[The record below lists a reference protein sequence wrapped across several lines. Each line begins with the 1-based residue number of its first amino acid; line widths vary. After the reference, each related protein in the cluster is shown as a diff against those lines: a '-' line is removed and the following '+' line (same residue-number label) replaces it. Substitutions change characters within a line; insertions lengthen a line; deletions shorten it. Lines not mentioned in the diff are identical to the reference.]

1 MTFND
6 ILMKVYKGDLSTVPD
21 CLLCL
26 GPGETTGWCVFEK
39 GVLTLYGQTPT
50 YDKETEQINWGEVNH
65 LIQKIKPT
73 HVVCE
78 NYRVYA
84 HKLER
89 HSFSEVPT
97 IRIIGGFE
105 LLCFLG
111 VDETVPMDLNFR
123 GETMESSYKKHWQIP
138 MDYQMAVQAKGFV
151 DDAKLKKWDSEL
163 YSVVGAAGELFSIR
177 TNLYTPVEPDTI
189 LDDFMIPMHIALQ
202 GYRIV
207 YEPDAYASELASAE
221 LS

>member
-26 GPGETTGWCVFEK
+26 DPGATTGWCVFEK

-50 YDKETEQINWGEVNH
+50 IEDHDTDPKINWFEVIH
-65 LIQKIKPT
+65 LMTKIHPT
-73 HVVCE
+73 HIICE
-78 NYRVYA
+78 NYRIYA

-97 IRIIGGFE
+97 LRLIGGFE
-105 LLCFLG
+105 LLCHQG
-111 VDETVPMDLNFR
+111 IPDDEGRRPR
-123 GETMESSYKKHWQIP
+123 IP

-151 DDAKLKKWDSEL
+151 DDAKLKKWDFWKPGMRHSRD
-163 YSVVGAAGELFSIR
+163 AIR
-177 TNLYTPVEPDTI
+177 HGIYWLLITNRPKE
-189 LDDFMIPMHIALQ
+189 
-202 GYRIV
+202 G
-207 YEPDAYASELASAE
+207 
-221 LS
+221 